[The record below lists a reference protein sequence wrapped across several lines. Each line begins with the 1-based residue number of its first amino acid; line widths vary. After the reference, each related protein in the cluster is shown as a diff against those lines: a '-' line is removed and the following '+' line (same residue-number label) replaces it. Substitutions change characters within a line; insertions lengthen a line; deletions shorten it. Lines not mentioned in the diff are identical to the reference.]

1 MDLDACN
8 YNAEA
13 NTDDGSCEYAMDGY
27 DCDGNCL
34 ADIDGDGVCD
44 EYEVEG
50 CTDPMAPNYN
60 PDATQDDGSCS
71 ISIETCNA
79 PDGLNTSAVV
89 HTRATFGFNST
100 GADYYKIRVNTG
112 SGWSVLTQIGTA
124 TGTPAGNSKTKY
136 FLDANT
142 TYEWQ
147 VRAWCIDGQ
156 VSGWS
161 SSSTFT
167 TLPDCPNATDHAATD
182 VEAEW
187 AVLTWEAP
195 EVTVAGVSHY
205 LARIAEEG
213 SSSFSILGNIGDGTS
228 KLKGQLT
235 PGGSYVF
242 ETRTWCNTGDEANP
256 SDPYYKSDWS
266 GDGAFTT
273 VPCPIQTFDLYS
285 TNVNATTQFFGATF
299 GGGDPAADHYTLRF
313 REVGTEAWTFRN
325 ITDAHVAAG
334 GRNVGGLS
342 TGTEYEWGIRT
353 FCGETSSWKSPWA
366 EGPNFTAGSAARV
379 EAPVA
384 DLDVYPNPSRDLFN
398 VAFTSEE
405 AQTINVKVVNMI
417 GEVVYVEDLTEF
429 VGQYTKTIDLNTQ
442 PKGVYFLEITTN
454 TGGINKK
461 IVLQ

>member
-1 MDLDACN
+1 M
-8 YNAEA
+8 
-13 NTDDGSCEYAMDGY
+13 
-27 DCDGNCL
+27 
-34 ADIDGDGVCD
+34 
-44 EYEVEG
+44 
-50 CTDPMAPNYN
+50 
-60 PDATQDDGSCS
+60 
-71 ISIETCNA
+71 
-79 PDGLNTSAVV
+79 
-89 HTRATFGFNST
+89 
-100 GADYYKIRVNTG
+100 
-112 SGWSVLTQIGTA
+112 
-124 TGTPAGNSKTKY
+124 
-136 FLDANT
+136 
-142 TYEWQ
+142 
-147 VRAWCIDGQ
+147 
-156 VSGWS
+156 S

-353 FCGETSSWKSPWA
+353 FCGETSTWKSPWA
-366 EGPNFTAGSAARV
+366 AGPNFTAGSAARV

-384 DLDVYPNPSRDLFN
+384 NLDVYPNPSRDLFN
-398 VAFTSEE
+398 VTFTSEE